1 MREDREA
8 DLRSQAAEKEKT
20 LEEAS
25 KSHAEVLELMAKRA
39 NDLEE
44 EKEKEK
50 SRADKAEQAVKI
62 LQQTLEM
69 EKINEA
75 KAKVV
80 RNDLSSEV
88 DTLKAEVKR
97 LTDLRAEEQASLA
110 QKIDD
115 EIERATDKAL
125 YRVWSNNPGVLD
137 LRFLRDELEPTLA
150 RWKLRLE
157 EEAEITLSEAVGG
170 SDDGGEAEED
180 SLKTAR
186 NRLTEL
192 RDIAHEIFQA
202 APPSEPEVPASS
214 PIIQPAAKD
223 VPSSGDDA
231 QK

>member
-1 MREDREA
+1 ME
-8 DLRSQAAEKEKT
+8 
-20 LEEAS
+20 
-25 KSHAEVLELMAKRA
+25 KRA

-44 EKEKEK
+44 DKGKEK
-50 SRADKAEQAVKI
+50 SRADEAEQAVKI
-62 LQQTLEM
+62 LQQTLELA
-69 EKINEA
+69 KINEA

-80 RNDLSSEV
+80 LNDLGSEN

-115 EIERATDKAL
+115 EIELATDNTL
-125 YRVWSNNPGVLD
+125 YQVWSTNPGVLD

-157 EEAEITLSEAVGG
+157 EEAEITLSETADD
-170 SDDGGEAEED
+170 SDEGGEAEAS
-180 SLKTAR
+180 SLKTAC
-186 NRLTEL
+186 NRLAEL
-192 RDIAHEIFQA
+192 RDIAHEIFQE

-214 PIIQPAAKD
+214 SLVQPTAED
-223 VPSSGDDA
+223 VPPAEDNA